1 MAAALC
7 YDIFTVGAV
16 DMIFKERLENWL
28 GKGMPWT
35 SANDAPGGALGWGCT
50 ESARVELGV
59 VLKKQ
64 SKKLHFSIAGI

>member
-1 MAAALC
+1 
-7 YDIFTVGAV
+7 
-16 DMIFKERLENWL
+16 
-28 GKGMPWT
+28 MPWT

>member
-28 GKGMPWT
+28 GKGMPRT
-35 SANDAPGGALGWGCT
+35 SANDAPGGALAGDARSQPGWSW
-50 ESARVELGV
+50 E
-59 VLKKQ
+59 
-64 SKKLHFSIAGI
+64 